1 MVPPMQKIFKYLRQS
16 FLFVLTLPIV
26 AHATEQKEG
35 YDFGIEGMRSQSYS
49 IGILIF
55 LFVSMAVFVGVIR
68 LFYKHTDMSKVKT
81 GEKVLMG
88 GIVAGVVVAAI
99 FAIAQLADGYLF

>member
-1 MVPPMQKIFKYLRQS
+1 MQKISKYLGQS
-16 FLFVLTLPIV
+16 FLLLMTSPFIT
-26 AHATEQKEG
+26 HAAEQKDN

-49 IGILIF
+49 IGILVF
-55 LFVSMAVFVGVIR
+55 LFISMAVFVGVIR
-68 LFYKHTDMSKVKT
+68 LFYKHTDMSKVKK

-88 GIVAGVVVAAI
+88 VIVAGVVIAAI

>member
-1 MVPPMQKIFKYLRQS
+1 MVPPMQKISQYLWQS
-16 FLFVLTLPIV
+16 LAFLMTMPLI
-26 AHATEQKEG
+26 AHAAEQKEG

-55 LFVSMAVFVGVIR
+55 LFISMAVFVGVIR

-88 GIVAGVVVAAI
+88 LIVAGVVIAAI